1 MASTPGNQTGTVV
14 AASFYFGGMKFSTND
29 PSERVVIYKPLEV
42 SITPIPAS
50 PVEGKSFSIQ
60 ITITNPSPISITNV
74 QFSLPIPS
82 EVRVLS
88 ANNASFASGKI
99 MIDANSLGKSAVY
112 TATLT
117 VSSNSGVSIP
127 FSGEKLTFT
136 YAGQSVKGPELTAGI
151 AINENVL
158 TRYLLPIGLA
168 LVVLLAVA
176 VLVRRMAK
184 PSVPA
189 SQK

>member
-1 MASTPGNQTGTVV
+1 
-14 AASFYFGGMKFSTND
+14 
-29 PSERVVIYKPLEV
+29 VVIYAPLEA
-42 SITPIPAS
+42 SITTTPAS

-60 ITITNPSPISITNV
+60 IKITNPSPISVSNV

-82 EVRVLS
+82 ELRVLS
-88 ANNASFASGKI
+88 ASNATFASGKI
-99 MIDANSLGKSAVY
+99 VIDTSSLGMNAVY
-112 TATLT
+112 SANLT
-117 VSSNSGVSIP
+117 VSSSSGVSVP

-136 YAGQSVKGPELTAGI
+136 YAGQSVSSPALTAGI